1 MFHKGSFISAGKQ
14 MVGLLI
20 FHILLLYIILTLVEE
35 IAQLLLES
43 LESVEFGLAAVPGS
57 PGFNLVRSRERRR
70 G

>member
-1 MFHKGSFISAGKQ
+1 

-57 PGFNLVRSRERRR
+57 PGFNLGYDSWAYPSIAKRHKIFYQFY
-70 G
+70 